1 MAGPELHEQHPHLRV
16 AGSDTA
22 RVPDAAWKQFAQA
35 QTAEEFCGSWL
46 VIQAS
51 VIGGVSDG
59 VVVLQKPGGS
69 TFAPVAFFPEEG
81 ARRSHLAS
89 VSERVLAEGRGV
101 VEPVETDDAEAI
113 GPRYQ
118 LAYPVRTD
126 GQVRGVVGVDI
137 DWRNEAQLQSA
148 MRDLQWGSAWLEL
161 FLRRHADPTE
171 TSRLRL
177 KLALELVSTL
187 LEQEGLK
194 EGASGFATELASR
207 LGCDRVTIGLLKRRR
222 MRVTAVSHS
231 AQFDRRSNLLR
242 AVETA
247 MEEATDQVEPVVFPS
262 DRDSA
267 PVVAHAHEMLIR
279 ESGAGSAVTY
289 PLVSGEKVI
298 GAISLERPPGKR
310 FDLPTLELCEAV
322 AAVAGPIIDLKHS
335 NERSLPVHAAGS
347 TVSLWKK
354 IFGPGHPAMKLVT
367 ISAAAALTFLAFAV
381 GDYRI
386 SANTTV
392 EGVVQRAVSAP
403 FSGYVSDA
411 PFRAG
416 DLVTEGEPI
425 ALLDDRELRLE
436 RIKLVSQREQ
446 YRRQYRQALADHE
459 RAEAEII
466 GAQIEQADAQL
477 ALVEEQLSRARLA
490 APFDGFI
497 VAGDLSQSLGSPVER
512 GEVLFE
518 VAPLEGFRVVLEVD
532 ERDIADVH
540 VGQTGKLAVASMPDE
555 RFDFTVSKITPV
567 NEAKEGRNYFRV
579 EAQLAGDTGRLR
591 PGMEGVGKI
600 FVEERKII
608 WIWTR
613 KLVDW
618 ARLTLWS
625 WLP

>member
-1 MAGPELHEQHPHLRV
+1 MAGPELHEYHPRLRV
-16 AGSDTA
+16 ADSVA
-22 RVPDAAWKQFAQA
+22 PHVPDAAWKRFAQA

-46 VIQAS
+46 VIQAN
-51 VIGGVSDG
+51 VIGGVTDG
-59 VVVLQKPGGS
+59 VVVLQKPGGTS
-69 TFAPVAFFPEEG
+69 FAPVAFFPEESP
-81 ARRSHLAS
+81 RRSHLATI
-89 VSERVLAEGRGV
+89 SERVLAEGRGV
-101 VEPVETDDAEAI
+101 VEPVETDDEDAL

-161 FLRRHADPTE
+161 FLRRHADPME

-194 EGASGFATELASR
+194 EGAAGFATELASR
-207 LGCDRVTIGLLKRRR
+207 LGCDRVAIGLFKRRR

-242 AVETA
+242 AVESA
-247 MEEATDQVEPVVFPS
+247 MEEAADQIEPVVYPP
-262 DRDSA
+262 DRESA
-267 PVVAHAHEMLIR
+267 PVVAHAHEVLVR
-279 ESGAGSAVTY
+279 ESGAGSAVTF
-289 PLVSGEKVI
+289 PLVSADKVV

-322 AAVAGPIIDLKHS
+322 AAVAGPIIDLKHR

-347 TVSLWKK
+347 TVNIWKK
-354 IFGPGHPAMKLVT
+354 IFGPGHPGLKLLV
-367 ISAAAALTFLAFAV
+367 IGAAALIGFLSFGV
-381 GDYRI
+381 GEYRV

-403 FSGYVSDA
+403 FNGYVADA
-411 PFRAG
+411 PYRAG
-416 DLVTEGEPI
+416 DLVRGGEPI
-425 ALLDDRELRLE
+425 VLLDDRELRLE

-446 YRRQYRQALADHE
+446 YRRQYRQAMAKHE
-459 RAEAEII
+459 RAEVEIV
-466 GAQIEQADAQL
+466 GAQIQQAQAQL
-477 ALVEEQLSRARLA
+477 ALVEEQLSRASLV
-490 APFDGFI
+490 APFDGYI
-497 VAGDLSQSLGSPVER
+497 VTGDLSQNLGSPVER
-512 GEVLFE
+512 GQVLFE
-518 VAPLEGFRVVLEVD
+518 VAPLDGFRVVLEVD
-532 ERDIADVH
+532 ERDIADVS
-540 VGQTGKLAVASMPDE
+540 VGQRGQLAVASMPNQ

-567 NEAKEGRNYFRV
+567 NEAKDGRNYFRV
-579 EAQLAGDTGRLR
+579 EAQLEGNVDRLR

-600 FVEERKII
+600 NIEERKLI

-613 KLVDW
+613 SLVDW

-625 WLP
+625 WMP